1 MTEEIIDAMKLDY
14 ISNRSE
20 KGRKAVEELKAQEDG
35 REEGLDVVS
44 ASESEFTIV
53 VSLRNRV

>member
-20 KGRKAVEELKAQEDG
+20 KGRKAVEELKATRLEKFKKMAG
-35 REEGLDVVS
+35 RKD
-44 ASESEFTIV
+44 
-53 VSLRNRV
+53 